1 MFTLNQFFHFEALNK
16 NLPCSYYDRR
26 EYHFDTKSYW
36 PFCWCVFAFSLGTA
50 ILKICWRREETW
62 LSSLYTTLL
71 FKIKKKNRTQAKS
84 SLTSALA
91 LKHGSTSCESHFELW
106 MLFFYFCFNVHGSLY
121 TCNMYEHIFK
131 DAVFDW
137 HPDDVVPSCKRQQ

>member
-1 MFTLNQFFHFEALNK
+1 MTEESITLILSPIGHFVGVCLHFPWAQLSLK
-16 NLPCSYYDRR
+16 YY
-26 EYHFDTKSYW
+26 
-36 PFCWCVFAFSLGTA
+36 AG
-50 ILKICWRREETW
+50 EEKKPD
-62 LSSLYTTLL
+62 SPAYILL
-71 FKIKKKNRTQAKS
+71 FYLKKKNNRTQAKS

-131 DAVFDW
+131 DAVFD
-137 HPDDVVPSCKRQQ
+137 